1 MSKYY
6 IRKDSDGDYSVID
19 EEEKEKNENEN
30 FKICCIGCIGLFLLG
45 VIAYVIILI
54 CGSDP
59 TGNVL
64 SWLAVPFVLVLEFVQ
79 IDVPFINWIPVDWI
93 PIANISP
100 LF

>member
-1 MSKYY
+1 MPGYR
-6 IRKDSDGDYSVID
+6 IT
-19 EEEKEKNENEN
+19 KNEYGDGYTATEVSDDDSNGQ
-30 FKICCIGCIGLFLLG
+30 ICCIGCIGLVLLS

-59 TGNVL
+59 TGDVL
-64 SWLAVPFVLVLEFVQ
+64 SWLTLPFVLVLEFVHT
-79 IDVPFINWIPVDWI
+79 NLSWIPVDWI